1 MESGYPVDDEFFV
14 LKGDERL
21 GPFLIDELL
30 EGLDEG
36 FFSYDDVCLRSGAA
50 ECERLREILDWEKPE
65 TTEDPEDF
73 EDDYSDEEDEAVA
86 PDEESASGNPP
97 SLSPSAILYAGHP
110 SILNSPGSILAIMAG
125 FAGGVWIYA
134 TNPWLTLFG
143 FLAGILALVNLSLI
157 RFTSDYHITPKRI
170 EVTKGLITRSS
181 NEVRI
186 QDIRAINVSC
196 RGLRGVLGIGTVDF
210 FTAGDDPEVT
220 FEQVWAARKVKI
232 LVRRIQDTL

>member
-1 MESGYPVDDEFFV
+1 MDSGYPVEDEIFV

-21 GPFLIDELL
+21 GPYLIDELL

-36 FFSYDDVCLRSGAA
+36 FFSYDDVCLRSGAN

-65 TTEDPEDF
+65 EKKASEDF
-73 EDDYSDEEDEAVA
+73 EEETLY
-86 PDEESASGNPP
+86 EEEEEEVLEEENNSRGHPLN
-97 SLSPSAILYAGHP
+97 SPSTILYAGHP
-110 SILNSPGSILAIMAG
+110 SILNSPGSILAIMVG
-125 FAGGVWIYA
+125 FAGGVWVYSM
-134 TNPWLTLFG
+134 NPWLTLSG
-143 FLAGILALVNLSLI
+143 FLAGILALINLSVI

-170 EVTKGLITRSS
+170 EVTRGLITRSS
-181 NEVRI
+181 NEIRI

-196 RGLRGVLGIGTVDF
+196 RGLLGVIGIGTVDF

-220 FEQVWAARKVKI
+220 FNQVWAAKKVKV

>member
-1 MESGYPVDDEFFV
+1 MDSGYPVEDEIFV

-30 EGLDEG
+30 DGLDEG

-65 TTEDPEDF
+65 AEEPAEDIE
-73 EDDYSDEEDEAVA
+73 EEELDEED
-86 PDEESASGNPP
+86 DEEIFEEENASRDHP
-97 SLSPSAILYAGHP
+97 LHSPSTILYAGHP
-110 SILNSPGSILAIMAG
+110 SILNSPGSILAIIIG
-125 FAGGVWIYA
+125 FAGGIWIYA
-134 TNPWLTLFG
+134 TNPWLTLAG
-143 FLAGILALVNLSLI
+143 FLAGIFALVNLSLI

-170 EVTKGLITRSS
+170 EVTRGLITRSS

-196 RGLRGVLGIGTVDF
+196 RGLLGVLGIGTVDF

-220 FEQVWAARKVKI
+220 FDKIWAAKKVKI
-232 LVRRIQDTL
+232 LVRRIQDAL

>member
-1 MESGYPVDDEFFV
+1 MDSGYPVEDEIFV

-50 ECERLREILDWEKPE
+50 ECERLREILDWEKAEEPSE
-65 TTEDPEDF
+65 EIQDEDI
-73 EDDYSDEEDEAVA
+73 YEEDEEEVF
-86 PDEESASGNPP
+86 DEEGNAPRGHP
-97 SLSPSAILYAGHP
+97 LNSPSTILYAGHP
-110 SILNSPGSILAIMAG
+110 SILNSPGSILAIMVG
-125 FAGGVWIYA
+125 FAGGVWIYG
-134 TNPWLTLFG
+134 TSPWLTLFG
-143 FLAGILALVNLSLI
+143 FLAGILALINLSLI

-196 RGLRGVLGIGTVDF
+196 RGLLGVIGIGTVDF

-220 FEQVWAARKVKI
+220 FTQVWAAKEVKI
-232 LVRRIQDTL
+232 LVRRIQDAQ